1 MNVLKSFLKKINIFP
16 TPKKSHKVKFID
28 SPEYFRAI
36 LNREIARADRYNKKI
51 SLIVFY
57 VNGYDDSTS
66 IQFFKNFL
74 SSRVRLSDEVGWF
87 DEKSIGILLP
97 DTSLDGAWKIAE
109 EIREKISHT
118 ILQPSCEVFMYPS
131 TQWPVKSV

>member
-1 MNVLKSFLKKINIFP
+1 MNVLKSFLKKINIFS
-16 TPKKSHKVKFID
+16 TPKKSHKAKFID

-66 IQFFKNFL
+66 IQFFINFL

-87 DEKSIGILLP
+87 DKKSIGVLLP
-97 DTSLDGAWKIAE
+97 DTSLDDAWKMAE
-109 EIREKISHT
+109 MIRKEISHT
-118 ILQPSCEVFMYPS
+118 IIQTSCRVYMYPS
-131 TQWPVKSV
+131 TQWLSEIM